1 MKRRLLELVLGLLLL
16 AGIARAE
23 GGITSKATLNEPGR
37 RIGVSQGS
45 AAEEAVAAEFP
56 EASIVYYTDNLLG
69 YTAVAQ
75 GKLDAYVYDLVQ
87 MQLTIDNGL
96 TGVHLLPEVMNTTVK
111 IAVGYSDVSAIS
123 DLEDKLN
130 RFIAEVKSDGT
141 LDGMYRRW
149 VLDGNTAMPEIP
161 FPENPE
167 LHLTVA
173 TTGTVPPYSYYE
185 GGGLTGYNIELGH
198 RFAAWLGA
206 DVSFQIYDF
215 DGVVPAAK
223 SGKVDVIMSNLQ
235 YLPERS
241 GGLPFSDILYEE
253 KLGIIV
259 RGDAPAVGDA
269 PAEDAAPAL
278 DAAAPAWRAYN
289 GKRLGVLIGP
299 LMEDTAAEY
308 FPDSKTLILN
318 SYPDCI
324 AALLA
329 GKIDAYLGDE
339 PSMKMLHAEQP
350 DIDYIHERIT
360 QNNYSFAFRK
370 NDPKSTALCGE
381 LNDFLARSWADG
393 TMAEL
398 DDIWFGMDEDRKV
411 VDMSDLTGKNGTI
424 RVVTTSTDAPFS
436 YIKEGKNVG
445 YDIDLVVR
453 FCRDRGYALE
463 LGDVDFAGRIPA
475 IQSGKYDFTTDMN
488 VTPEREE
495 EVLFSDP
502 TSYGGIVLAV
512 RSSDL
517 AALSAGSADGG
528 YQHPQDL
535 AGKRV
540 AVQTGTISGEVT
552 QSVVPDILLDYYNS
566 QTDAMAAVKLGKADA
581 WATDEPLARFMLI
594 ENTDLWIAD
603 HMDTSEVAAVFARTD
618 EGQALRDQYSA
629 FVDGLWADGT
639 MEQIDGIWFGVD
651 EDARTVLDYEKL
663 PDTNGTLRMAV
674 DTSIVPFAYVK
685 DNRVVG
691 YDVDIAARFCEANGY
706 RLEVV
711 PMSFDGVLPSVQTG
725 KCDFAACCITI
736 TEERA
741 ETVLFSSPNYHSGT
755 VVVLRRA
762 DGTEPAQAGGVYTSL
777 SQLNGKRIGVQTGTS
792 FDNAVSELLPDA
804 KILYFNTKADLINA
818 LLTNKI
824 DAYTV
829 DEPVAKAQMQQN
841 DRLSYIP
848 EYMES
853 FDFAYV
859 FPKTDAGQ
867 ALCNQFSEYLTV
879 IRADGTMEAI
889 EAKWFSDDDSQKTI
903 ADYSAFPAPNGKLRM
918 ATEAM
923 YEPFSYIS
931 NNEFVGYDIDIA
943 VGFCEAYG
951 YGLEIVDMSFD
962 AILPSVQSGKCDFG
976 GAGITITEERRES
989 ILYSEP
995 NFSGG
1000 TVMAVLKDRTTTSA
1014 AGGAYAGLD
1023 QLDGKRIGVQTGTI
1037 NGPLAE
1043 ARFPDAQVNYFNSQ
1057 TDVLTALKTGK
1068 VDAWVADEPIVRFM
1082 KADNPELTILDK
1094 PLAESNLAAV
1104 FAKTE
1109 EGQALC
1115 DRYSAFI
1122 DKLWADGTMA
1132 EIDAVWFGA
1141 DDAKRTVMDYE
1152 SLPATNGT
1160 LRMAADL
1167 SQTPFTY
1174 MKDNRVVGYD
1184 VDIASRFCK
1193 ENGYALEIV
1202 SMSFD
1207 GILPSVQSG
1216 KCDFS
1221 DSCITITEERAE
1233 SVLFSSPNYL
1243 GGIVVAVW
1251 KGEEPAAAAT
1261 DEAEDT
1267 SFWGGIKS
1275 SFHKTFLREGRW
1287 RLFAD
1292 GVLTTLLIT
1301 LLAILFGTL
1310 LGFALFMLCRNG
1322 NPVANLVTRFCLWL
1336 VQGMP
1341 MVVLLMILYYVIFGS
1356 VAISGVTVAVIGFT
1370 MTFGAAVYGLLKMGV
1385 GAVDNGQYEAAY
1397 ALGYTNLRTFF
1408 RIILPQALPHVLP
1421 AYRGEIVGLIK
1432 ATAVVGYI
1440 AVQDLTKMGDI
1451 VRSRTYEAFFPLIA
1465 VTVIYFVLEAL
1476 IGFLVS
1482 RISVNFDPKRR
1493 KPADILKGVRT
1504 DD

>member
-1 MKRRLLELVLGLLLL
+1 MKRRLLILVLAVLLL
-16 AGIARAE
+16 AGITRAE
-23 GGITSKATLNEPGR
+23 GGITSMATLNEIGR

-45 AAEEAVAAEFP
+45 AAEANVKDQLP
-56 EASIVYYTDNLLG
+56 EAEIVYFSDNATG
-69 YTAVAQ
+69 YLAVAQ
-75 GKLDAYVYDLVQ
+75 GKVDAFVYDYNQMRIAIENGVQ
-87 MQLTIDNGL
+87 
-96 TGVHLLPEVMNTTVK
+96 GVRLLEETMGEPVQV
-111 IAVGYSDVSAIS
+111 AVGISPVSK
-123 DLEDKLN
+123 LEELEARLN
-130 RFIAEVKSDGT
+130 RFIGELRADGT
-141 LDGMYRRW
+141 LDDMFMRW
-149 VLDGNTAMPEIP
+149 VVNGDDQMPDIAP
-161 FPENPE
+161 PENPG
-167 LHLTVA
+167 LHLTV
-173 TTGTVPPYSYYE
+173 GTSGIVPPYSYYKGTE
-185 GGGLTGYNIELGH
+185 LTGYDIELAY

-206 DVSFQIYDF
+206 DLQFKVYDYGAIVS
-215 DGVVPAAK
+215 AAA
-223 SGKVDVIMSNLQ
+223 SGDVDCVMANLNAT
-235 YLPERS
+235 PERREA
-241 GGLPFSDILYEE
+241 LTFSDILYEE
-253 KLGIIV
+253 KLGIMV
-259 RGDAPAVGDA
+259 KGDAPAA
-269 PAEDAAPAL
+269 DAAPTA
-278 DAAAPAWRAYN
+278 DVAAPAWQAYN

-299 LMEDTAAEY
+299 LMEDAAAEY
-308 FPDSKTLILN
+308 FPDSETLILN

-324 AALLA
+324 AALKA

-339 PSMKMLHAEQP
+339 PSMKALHAEQP
-350 DIDYIHERIT
+350 DIDYIHDRIT

-370 NDPKSTALCGE
+370 NDPDSAALCAE

-393 TMAEL
+393 TMQEL
-398 DDIWFGMDEDRKV
+398 DDIWFGTDEDRKV
-411 VDMSDLTGKNGTI
+411 VDMSGLTGANGTI

-436 YIKEGKNVG
+436 YIKDGKNVG

-453 FCRDRGYALE
+453 FCREGGYALE

-475 IQSGKYDFTTDMN
+475 IESGKYDFTTDMN
-488 VTPEREE
+488 VTPERQEQ
-495 EVLFSDP
+495 VLFSDP

-512 RSSDL
+512 RSSDI
-517 AALSAGSADGG
+517 AASSAEDADGG
-528 YQHPQDL
+528 YQSPQDL

-552 QSVVPDILLDYYNS
+552 QSVVPDVLLDYYNS

-603 HMDTSEVAAVFARTD
+603 HMDTSEVAAVFAMTD
-618 EGQALRDQYSA
+618 KGQALRDQYSA

-639 MEQIDGIWFGVD
+639 MEQIDGIWFGTD
-651 EDARTVLDYEKL
+651 EDARTVLDYESL
-663 PDTNGTLRMAV
+663 SDTNGTLRMAV

-725 KCDFAACCITI
+725 KCDFAACCITV

-741 ETVLFSSPNYHSGT
+741 ETVLFSASNYHSGT
-755 VVVLRRA
+755 VVVLRKE
-762 DGTEPAQAGGVYTSL
+762 DGAAQAGVYTSL

-792 FDNAVSELLPDA
+792 FDSAVSELLPDA
-804 KILYFNTKADLINA
+804 EILYFNSKADLNNA

-829 DEPVAKAQMQQN
+829 DELVAKAQMQQN

-867 ALCNQFSEYLTV
+867 ALCDQFSEYLTA
-879 IRADGTMEAI
+879 IRANGTMEAI
-889 EAKWFSDDDSQKTI
+889 EAKWFSDDDSQKTV

-923 YEPFSYIS
+923 YEPFSYIA
-931 NNEFVGYDIDIA
+931 NNELVGYDIDIA

-962 AILPSVQSGKCDFG
+962 AVLPSVQSGKCDFG

-989 ILYSEP
+989 VLFSEP

-1000 TVMAVLKDRTTTSA
+1000 TVLAVLNDGTAAPVAGRTAYTS
-1014 AGGAYAGLD
+1014 LD
-1023 QLDGKRIGVQTGTI
+1023 QLDGARIGVQTGTI

-1057 TDVLTALKTGK
+1057 TDALTALKTGK
-1068 VDAWVADEPIVRFM
+1068 VDAWVADEPIIRFM
-1082 KADNPELTILDK
+1082 KADNPELTILDE

-1104 FAKTE
+1104 FPMTE
-1109 EGQALC
+1109 AGQALC

-1122 DKLWADGTMA
+1122 DELWADGTMA
-1132 EIDAVWFGA
+1132 EIDAVWFGT

-1167 SQTPFTY
+1167 SQPPFTY

-1184 VDIASRFCK
+1184 VDIASRFCQ
-1193 ENGYALEIV
+1193 ESGYALEIV

-1207 GILPSVQSG
+1207 GMLPSVQSG

-1221 DSCITITEERAE
+1221 DSCITITQERAE

-1243 GGIVVAVW
+1243 GGIVAAVW
-1251 KGEEPAAAAT
+1251 KGEEPAEAAAIV
-1261 DEAEDT
+1261 EAEDD

-1275 SFHKTFLREGRW
+1275 SFHKTFIREGRW

-1341 MVVLLMILYYVIFGS
+1341 MVVLLMILYYIIFGS
-1356 VAISGVTVAVIGFT
+1356 VSISGVAVAVIGFT
-1370 MTFGAAVYGLLKMGV
+1370 LTFGAAVYGLLKMGV

-1397 ALGYTNLRTFF
+1397 ALGYTNARTFF
-1408 RIILPQALPHVLP
+1408 KIILPQALPHVLP

-1432 ATAVVGYI
+1432 ATAIVGYI

-1465 VTVIYFVLEAL
+1465 VTVIYFVLEGL

-1482 RISVNFDPKRR
+1482 RVSVNFNPKRR
-1493 KPADILKGVRT
+1493 KPADILKGVKT